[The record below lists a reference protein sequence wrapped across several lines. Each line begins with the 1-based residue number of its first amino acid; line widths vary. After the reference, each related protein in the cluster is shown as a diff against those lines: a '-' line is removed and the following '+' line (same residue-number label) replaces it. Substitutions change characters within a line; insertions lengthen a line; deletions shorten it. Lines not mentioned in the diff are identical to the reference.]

1 MAAAARRL
9 SVLAAARAVVSTC
22 APRSRRLRATP
33 ILSPASPHRRPL
45 RAALAPASV
54 LKKTHLESLMAPPI
68 LPMKV
73 SVSSIAAAASAAW
86 LSPVVEKLSKDMADF
101 GTKKQAAAKNFKET
115 LTEGLRL
122 EGNLYDR
129 DLPAILRHFQSL
141 EERRL
146 VTLADVVGRYVRVFG
161 AAAPGAA
168 ALQPLL
174 ELCLAPVDVGFDMDQ
189 MAAFEVAV
197 PQPGSGAVPAGYLCV
212 PRRLAR
218 RVQELDAGADGE
230 AAAAAAEEGGAEDD
244 APERPLLQVGTR

>member
-1 MAAAARRL
+1 MWVVAARG
-9 SVLAAARAVVSTC
+9 SSP
-22 APRSRRLRATP
+22 PR
-33 ILSPASPHRRPL
+33 
-45 RAALAPASV
+45 APAPQTQAV
-54 LKKTHLESLMAPPI
+54 EEEYMRNMEDARMA
-68 LPMKV
+68 K
-73 SVSSIAAAASAAW
+73 
-86 LSPVVEKLSKDMADF
+86 SPVVEKLSKDMADF
-101 GTKKQAAAKNFKET
+101 GTKKQAAAKNFKDT

-161 AAAPGAA
+161 AAAHGAA
-168 ALQPLL
+168 AMQPLL